1 MPSHPLLSQPLVPFP
16 LAEPQSHGTRPS
28 ASWPLGG
35 VGKSGEKAT
44 GTTEEPSSPCP
55 PRSPSLQSR
64 LSTSF
69 LLGDGGGGQWEASG
83 IGARGL
89 CACRREQLTGISHFA
104 RVRLGRPFVM
114 ATPCAQL
121 PKPAPSAGGEALSPC
136 PRISL
141 SFYRVCS
148 SKHILDLSPSLSSLP
163 LCWSIISH

>member
-16 LAEPQSHGTRPS
+16 PAEPQSHGTRPS

-69 LLGDGGGGQWEASG
+69 LLGDGGGGCVGG
-83 IGARGL
+83 IGDQTQGSV
-89 CACRREQLTGISHFA
+89 C
-104 RVRLGRPFVM
+104 
-114 ATPCAQL
+114 
-121 PKPAPSAGGEALSPC
+121 LSP
-136 PRISL
+136 
-141 SFYRVCS
+141 
-148 SKHILDLSPSLSSLP
+148 
-163 LCWSIISH
+163 